1 MNKIVLSC
9 LIVFSP
15 LFLLAQD
22 EEINIAGLVYLN
34 YQSSLPDGILS
45 AKSVVLVSSP
55 NKPGESIAEDW
66 YPMAK
71 EAHEVLTK
79 AGLDP
84 VAYYFYDDVYAG
96 TEARRAFAESW
107 QDRGIS
113 YIVMLLKSEVNNKKG
128 DMRYLLLA
136 TSFNGTESLMTEG
149 QPGWKASAK
158 NLKSVTQRF
167 SRAANKLEKQNLMPA
182 AAPEH
187 FTDVRMVNSNRIESY
202 FTDLKLGKLA
212 VPEFGLDESPGSRPG
227 GLVNNLVEKR
237 KEQAVTQMSQYNKEL
252 ASIMDSYKF
261 DYGFVDRETSDK
273 DLMIAGYAYVLRRLH
288 TSGLE
293 IKRLLNYEVDEEE
306 EYYIT
311 VKMINGKPTMRYI
324 PIKAPV
330 YKYYIK
336 NLKTGNIYLGKDW
349 DADETW
355 QESLKNVIYNIG
367 KELKW

>member
-1 MNKIVLSC
+1 MKKVLFGC
-9 LIVFSP
+9 
-15 LFLLAQD
+15 LFLLSPWLAEAQN
-22 EEINIAGLVYLN
+22 EEINVAGLVYLN
-34 YQSSLPDGILS
+34 YKSTLPEGILS
-45 AKSVVLVSSP
+45 AKSVVLVSTP

-71 EAHEVLTK
+71 EAHAALAK
-79 AGLDP
+79 AGLDA

-96 TEARRAFAESW
+96 TESRRAFAQSW

-136 TSFNGTESLMTEG
+136 TALNGTESLMTEG

-158 NLKSVTQRF
+158 NLKAVTQRF
-167 SRAANKLEKQNLMPA
+167 TRAANKLEKTNLMPA
-182 AAPEH
+182 AVPEH
-187 FTDVRMVNSNRIESY
+187 FTDVRMVNGNRIETY
-202 FTDLKLGKLA
+202 YTDLKLGKLA
-212 VPEFGLDESPGSRPG
+212 VPKFAINESPGKRPG
-227 GLVNNLVEKR
+227 GLVNNVVEKR
-237 KEQAVTQMSQYNKEL
+237 KEQATSQVEQYNNEL
-252 ASIMDSYKF
+252 ASIMNSYKYAY
-261 DYGFVDRETSDK
+261 DFVDKETSDK

-311 VKMINGKPTMRYI
+311 VKTINNKPTMRYI

-336 NLKTGNIYLGKDW
+336 NLKTGNIYLGRNW

-355 QESLKNVIYNIG
+355 QESLKNVLHNIG